1 MIKRQS
7 SILVY
12 MSFASDLMKTE
23 MWQDLLKFLK
33 ETNMQKPVPKLEH
46 QTSKS
51 IFDFRKYE
59 KQKLKNATK
68 WVWGEGTATP
78 EVEELRWR

>member
-1 MIKRQS
+1 MKIK
-7 SILVY
+7 
-12 MSFASDLMKTE
+12 

-51 IFDFRKYE
+51 IFDFRKYV
-59 KQKLKNATK
+59 KQKLKNGTK
-68 WVWGEGTATP
+68 WVRGEGVATP
-78 EVEELRWR
+78 EVEEPR